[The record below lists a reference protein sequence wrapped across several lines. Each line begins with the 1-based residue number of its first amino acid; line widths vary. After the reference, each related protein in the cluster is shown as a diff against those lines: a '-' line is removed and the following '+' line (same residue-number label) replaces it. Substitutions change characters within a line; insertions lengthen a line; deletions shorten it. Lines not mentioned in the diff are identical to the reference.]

1 MGLLDKHSGPIYSPV
16 PSERSAD
23 SSDGLLYDGDV
34 HSNSPETRRSR
45 KKTVLIALGGFFVFV
60 AYSVLLV
67 TATSMWWKKERLH
80 GANVIDSPIRKY
92 IQYEPKI
99 FEMTETSKDY
109 PLVGQPSDELDARW
123 SNLMQYFYAQV
134 PASYMKKLGREKTG
148 IRLKNGNY
156 LANFAWVHQLHCIK
170 RLHQAHFPERYYPN
184 MTDFEKELQTEHSLH
199 CLQMLVEAIMCK
211 ADETP
216 LTMIWFDNSIL
227 PGGNRTIAHECVNWD
242 RLLRGMDEI
251 KVDPFE
257 PGVLVHPKFGPVVPD
272 GRYTKLDN
280 RIGYIFNPVP
290 LDRDKYP

>member
-1 MGLLDKHSGPIYSPV
+1 
-16 PSERSAD
+16 
-23 SSDGLLYDGDV
+23 
-34 HSNSPETRRSR
+34 
-45 KKTVLIALGGFFVFV
+45 
-60 AYSVLLV
+60 
-67 TATSMWWKKERLH
+67 
-80 GANVIDSPIRKY
+80 
-92 IQYEPKI
+92 
-99 FEMTETSKDY
+99 MTETSKDY

-148 IRLKNGNY
+148 IRLENGNY

-184 MTDFEKELQTEHSLH
+184 MTDFERELQQEHSLH

-227 PGGNRTIAHECVNWD
+227 PGGNRTIAHECVNFD
-242 RLLRGMDEI
+242 TLLKGMDEI

-257 PGVLVHPKFGPVVPD
+257 PGVLVHPKFGPVLPN
-272 GRYTKLDN
+272 GRQTQLDN
-280 RIGYIFNPVP
+280 RIGYIFDPVP
-290 LDRDKYP
+290 LDRDVYP

>member
-1 MGLLDKHSGPIYSPV
+1 
-16 PSERSAD
+16 
-23 SSDGLLYDGDV
+23 
-34 HSNSPETRRSR
+34 
-45 KKTVLIALGGFFVFV
+45 
-60 AYSVLLV
+60 
-67 TATSMWWKKERLH
+67 
-80 GANVIDSPIRKY
+80 
-92 IQYEPKI
+92 
-99 FEMTETSKDY
+99 MTETSKDY
-109 PLVGQPSDELDARW
+109 PLVGQPSDELDRRW

-156 LANFAWVHQLHCIK
+156 LANYAWVHQLHCIK
-170 RLHQAHFPERYYPN
+170 RLHQAHFPERYFPN
-184 MTDFEKELQTEHSLH
+184 MTDYEKELQTEHSLH

-242 RLLRGMDEI
+242 RLIEGMEKV

-257 PGVLVHPKFGPVVPD
+257 PGLLVHPKFGPVLPD
-272 GRYTKLDN
+272 GRDTVLDN

-290 LDRDKYP
+290 LDRDQYP